1 MRPLFDRE
9 GMHALEVV
17 LRAQPLLAF
26 DFDGTLAPLVQ
37 RPDDARVPVEL
48 SRSLDQLAQL
58 RPVAVV
64 TGRSVAD
71 VARRLGFSPHFIV
84 GNHGAED
91 PGRSARLDVSC
102 LDELRARLASHAAEL
117 DAAGVQVEDKRFSL
131 ALHYRV
137 ARDQDRAQACIQAL
151 LAGLDPRLRP
161 FGGKF
166 VVNVVLAGA
175 PDKGDAVASL
185 LQRADCGVAVFVGDD
200 VNDEAV
206 FARALPNWLTVRVGR
221 DDPQSRAGFFL
232 SDHSE
237 VELMLNAM
245 LAVLRAP

>member
-1 MRPLFDRE
+1 MRSVFGPE
-9 GMHALEVV
+9 GMRALEAV

-37 RPDDARVPVEL
+37 RPDDARVPVAS
-48 SRSLDQLAQL
+48 SRSLGRLARL

-71 VARRLGFSPHFIV
+71 VARRLGFSPRFII

-91 PGRSARLDVSC
+91 AGRGAQLNTSGLDG
-102 LDELRARLASHAAEL
+102 LRARLTAHAAEL

-137 ARDQDRAQACIQAL
+137 ARDQDRATACIRAL
-151 LAGLDPRLRP
+151 LAGLDPGLRA
-161 FGGKF
+161 FGGKC

-185 LQRADCGVAVFVGDD
+185 
-200 VNDEAV
+200 
-206 FARALPNWLTVRVGR
+206 
-221 DDPQSRAGFFL
+221 
-232 SDHSE
+232 
-237 VELMLNAM
+237 
-245 LAVLRAP
+245 